1 MDGAERADRSHADT
15 YRLCQVG
22 GECRIN
28 DPNQAGRN
36 RWGGTQPTSR
46 CSIAAASALPH
57 AGCCRWGPLPFPSF
71 PTGRAGVGS
80 SPSPGC
86 RMEISSK
93 ELSTHNISKAIASEA
108 GSSCGLSS
116 LPPSIPATS
125 GRGSCAGERNLFG
138 ARGEGAGPPLLGTAC
153 AAEAGDEKPAS
164 GFKSLLPGQF
174 SGGCILSLCCRA
186 GCQGSPLLHPPPWE
200 DTRPS
205 SLCSGT
211 TAYCRVLPSLH

>member
-1 MDGAERADRSHADT
+1 MAFARGLMDGAERADRSHADT

-22 GECRIN
+22 GERRIN

-36 RWGGTQPTSR
+36 HWGGTQPTPR
-46 CSIAAASALPH
+46 RSIVAAPGPAPCG
-57 AGCCRWGPLPFPSF
+57 GCQRGPLPFPSF

-138 ARGEGAGPPLLGTAC
+138 PRKGEGCGDPIARHGVC
-153 AAEAGDEKPAS
+153 CRAGDEKPAS
-164 GFKSLLPGQF
+164 GFRSLLMG
-174 SGGCILSLCCRA
+174 
-186 GCQGSPLLHPPPWE
+186 
-200 DTRPS
+200 
-205 SLCSGT
+205 
-211 TAYCRVLPSLH
+211 